1 MLKILKQRVVDQ
13 NSNQILKK
21 RNILKWLNNV
31 LYYLDLRNGAV
42 IKTIILKFDCRS
54 KLLEKQSK
62 QIQKTRNQEMNMR
75 IMENYKL
82 SSTH

>member
-21 RNILKWLNNV
+21 GNILKWLYSV

-42 IKTIILKFDCRS
+42 MKTI
-54 KLLEKQSK
+54 
-62 QIQKTRNQEMNMR
+62 
-75 IMENYKL
+75 
-82 SSTH
+82 

>member
-21 RNILKWLNNV
+21 RNILKWLYNV

-42 IKTIILKFDCRS
+42 MKTI
-54 KLLEKQSK
+54 
-62 QIQKTRNQEMNMR
+62 
-75 IMENYKL
+75 
-82 SSTH
+82 